1 MKRRKKKTVL
11 IVILSIIVIFL
22 AYILISLW
30 VSVNLIVTREYSIDT
45 RSTGER
51 MNVMQQMKD
60 YYNGGGHVLAAG
72 GTMPKEVFDWYMEK
86 VVGEFDPAIL

>member
-45 RSTGER
+45 
-51 MNVMQQMKD
+51 
-60 YYNGGGHVLAAG
+60 
-72 GTMPKEVFDWYMEK
+72 
-86 VVGEFDPAIL
+86 